1 MESLWEI
8 AEAALEDYNREILD
22 TKINNK
28 VSENVCIHDFDISNT
43 CIHCGLIL
51 SNINISHEAEWN
63 NYKDDSGNYCKILKE
78 VIYILILI
86 HIQKVE
92 QFHFLQIH

>member
-28 VSENVCIHDFDISNT
+28 VGENICIHDFDISNT

-51 SNINISHEAEWN
+51 SNLNISH
-63 NYKDDSGNYCKILKE
+63 
-78 VIYILILI
+78 
-86 HIQKVE
+86 
-92 QFHFLQIH
+92 